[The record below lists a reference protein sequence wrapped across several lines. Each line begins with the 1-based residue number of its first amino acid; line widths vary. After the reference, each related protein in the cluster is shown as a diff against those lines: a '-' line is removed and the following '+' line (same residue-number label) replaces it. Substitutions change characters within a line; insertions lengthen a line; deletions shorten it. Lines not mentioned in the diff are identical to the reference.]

1 MKIRAIIFIFFYTFF
16 NVGTIINAHYCGENF
31 DHLTAFAKASDCCD
45 SSCCHNSAFELQIQN
60 DYDVPESI
68 SPGGAPFVFVIPK
81 CSGFSTQQ
89 LFQTDPIVPLI
100 ETGLFT
106 HSGKHPIYLANR
118 AFLI

>member
-31 DHLTAFAKASDCCD
+31 DHLTAFAKVSDCCD

-60 DYDVPESI
+60 DYDAPESI
-68 SPGGAPFVFVIPK
+68 SPGGAPFVFVIHE
-81 CSGFSTQQ
+81 CSGFSAQQ
-89 LFQTDPIVPLI
+89 LFDADSATPPIETEPLI
-100 ETGLFT
+100 